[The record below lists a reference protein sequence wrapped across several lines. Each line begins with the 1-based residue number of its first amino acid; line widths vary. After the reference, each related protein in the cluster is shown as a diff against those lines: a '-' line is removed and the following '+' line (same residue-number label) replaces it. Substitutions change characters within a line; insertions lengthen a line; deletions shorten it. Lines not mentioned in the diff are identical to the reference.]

1 MTAVSTDTLTKSCS
15 VTISIVSEVSATEDA
30 LPGLE
35 VRFERADVGLVHVV
49 DDDGGHGDD
58 LRRAGGHDGHQDEE
72 EDGVLSSGSQQLLGH
87 QRSCESLHD
96 IVLGQHGR
104 PLGGGEAQVGQAHGS
119 GQGEGDREPDQASRD
134 ETPDTLEYKQNYFST
149 DQDGKS

>member
-1 MTAVSTDTLTKSCS
+1 MTAVCTDTLAQSSS
-15 VTISIVSEVSATEDA
+15 VTISIVSVVSAAEDA

-58 LRRAGGHDGHQDEE
+58 LGRAGGHHSHQDEE
-72 EDGVLSSGSQQLLGH
+72 EDGVLSGGSQQLLGH
-87 QRSCESLHD
+87 QWSCEALHD

-104 PLGGGEAQVGQAHGS
+104 PLGGGEAQVGQAHRG
-119 GQGEGDREPDQASRD
+119 GQGEGDGKPDQASRD
-134 ETPDTLEYKQNYFST
+134 ETPNTLEI
-149 DQDGKS
+149 